1 VADIR
6 ADIGALKEFRD
17 ALARFRYAQRDVA
30 HRGDDEIE
38 KTRASL
44 EAKAGRW
51 RSILEQRQAELEDCR
66 RRAAA
71 AAVGPGGG
79 PGGFGGYGG
88 PGYGG
93 YGGGGYGRY
102 VDCSSYARAVQ
113 EAEERLENIRR
124 WRQRVEQ
131 EAGAFRSVAG
141 RFRNL
146 IEVEVPRTD
155 AHLLAIIEG
164 LKAAREV
171 QPPGS

>member
-1 VADIR
+1 MADIR
-6 ADIGALKEFRD
+6 ADIGALKAFRA
-17 ALARFRYAQRDVA
+17 ALARFRHAQRDVA
-30 HRGDDEIE
+30 HRGDYEIE

-71 AAVGPGGG
+71 AAAGPRGG
-79 PGGFGGYGG
+79 PGGYGGYGA
-88 PGYGG
+88 PG
-93 YGGGGYGRY
+93 YGGGGY
-102 VDCSSYARAVQ
+102 VDCSGYARAVQ

-124 WRQRVEQ
+124 WQQRVEQ
-131 EAGAFRSVAG
+131 EAGAFRSVAD

-146 IEVEVPRTD
+146 IEVDVPRTD

-164 LKAAREV
+164 LEAARRV
-171 QPPGS
+171 QTPGA